1 MVCFLE
7 KIVGD
12 SKQLPKLLGLQI
24 VHHETI
30 VEISP
35 WLNSKLSRIPN
46 FFFFLV
52 FISFFFFF
60 LRNAEVAEVLQ
71 HFASG
76 RVNYLMV
83 SESPIY

>member
-7 KIVGD
+7 KIVGN

-24 VHHETI
+24 VYHETI

-46 FFFFLV
+46 FLFCFVFF
-52 FISFFFFF
+52 FFFFF
-60 LRNAEVAEVLQ
+60 LRNAEVAVVLQ